1 MKIIKKLPHWVLTNL
16 RPAFYDTDSGT
27 AVEQTALLYKKMQE
41 LIDNYNTFVDE
52 INTTIEEFIANTESD
67 QEEFEI
73 KINQMIHDFTSLVR
87 LEIGNQ
93 NKVLDDFINEMS
105 DNLSNT
111 VQVFLVDLF
120 ESGRVKLNFE
130 YNGENESLDIT
141 GIVITEGSG
150 E

>member
-1 MKIIKKLPHWVLTNL
+1 MKIIKKLPHWVLSSKS
-16 RPAFYDTDSGT
+16 PSFYETEGGT
-27 AVEQTALLYKKMQE
+27 VLEQTAIMYKKVQD
-41 LIDNYNTFVDE
+41 LIDSYNTFVDE

-67 QEEFEI
+67 QEEFEV

-105 DNLSNT
+105 NNLSNT

-141 GIVITEGSG
+141 GITITERSG